1 VLIKADRSDTT
12 KLRSR
17 KHAMVVTA
25 ARDTITAVGGPMSS
39 NYASRRRDSM
49 RDYQVVKS
57 ITLCICGWKQEPVG
71 SGNP

>member
-1 VLIKADRSDTT
+1 
-12 KLRSR
+12 
-17 KHAMVVTA
+17 MVVTA

-57 ITLCICGWKQEPVG
+57 ITLCICG
-71 SGNP
+71 